1 MQSSALENA
10 LRTRVD
16 ALVQELSQLIRAE
29 ALALVRQALGGA
41 ALPAAAPARRKPGR
55 PAGVRN
61 AQAGAQ
67 RAGPAKR
74 GRPAAAP
81 SAQLEASMASVLGF
95 VRQNPGQGLE
105 GIGRGLKR
113 DTSGLKPAVAK
124 LLATKQLKT
133 KGKARGT
140 KYFAS

>member
-1 MQSSALENA
+1 MQSPALEAA

-29 ALALVRQALGGA
+29 ALALVRQALGGGM
-41 ALPAAAPARRKPGR
+41 LPAAPVARRKPGR
-55 PAGVRN
+55 PAGSRN
-61 AQAGAQ
+61 AKSVAG
-67 RAGPAKR
+67 GAKR
-74 GRPAAAP
+74 GRPAAVP
-81 SAQLEASMASVLGF
+81 SAQLESAMASVLGF

-113 DTSGLKPAVAK
+113 DTASLKPAVAK
-124 LLATKQLKT
+124 LLAAKQLKT

-140 KYFAS
+140 KYFAG

>member
-1 MQSSALENA
+1 MQSPALENA

-16 ALVQELSQLIRAE
+16 ALVRDLSQLIRAE

-55 PAGVRN
+55 PAGS
-61 AQAGAQ
+61 GAAK
-67 RAGPAKR
+67 RAAPSGRKR

-81 SAQLEASMASVLGF
+81 SPQLEATMSSVLGF

-113 DTSGLKPAVAK
+113 DTAGLKPAVAK
-124 LLATKQLKT
+124 LLASKQLKT

-140 KYFAS
+140 KYFAG